1 MSTEAVRTNP
11 YIPLPV
17 TIDEITIENDAKD
30 LKTFKLV
37 FDRPEDR
44 FDYLPGQFAEVSV
57 LGMGESPFGI
67 ASSPTEEE
75 YLLFTVKRTGSVTG
89 E

>member
-1 MSTEAVRTNP
+1 MENP
-11 YIPLPV
+11 YIPYPV

-37 FDRPEDR
+37 FENEEDR
-44 FDYLPGQFAEVSV
+44 KSFDHMPGQFAEISV

-67 ASSPTEEE
+67 ASSPTEED
-75 YLLFTVKRTGSVTG
+75 YLLFTRIGRLPSLM
-89 E
+89 